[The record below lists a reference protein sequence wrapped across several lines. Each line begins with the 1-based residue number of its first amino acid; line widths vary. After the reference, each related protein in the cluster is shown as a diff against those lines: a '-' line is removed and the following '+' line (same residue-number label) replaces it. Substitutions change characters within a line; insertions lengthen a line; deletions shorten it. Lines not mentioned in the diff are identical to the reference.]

1 MFLDSPGG
9 IFCLLCCGSLY
20 PQQLTMAVL
29 LVLLSGLL
37 EFLGGGSGF
46 KIYQP
51 TRKLRLV
58 SREHTRIKRGRDCNA
73 IEVRGRGSP
82 PKGGAN
88 YLISVIVSSRRS

>member
-37 EFLGGGSGF
+37 EFLGGGSGS

-58 SREHTRIKRGRDCNA
+58 SREYTRISVVEIAMQWRLGGVDHH
-73 IEVRGRGSP
+73 
-82 PKGGAN
+82 PKVVP
-88 YLISVIVSSRRS
+88 II

>member
-1 MFLDSPGG
+1 
-9 IFCLLCCGSLY
+9 
-20 PQQLTMAVL
+20 MAVL

-73 IEVRGRGSP
+73 MEVRGVDHQPHP

-88 YLISVIVSSRRS
+88 YLISVIVSSRLS